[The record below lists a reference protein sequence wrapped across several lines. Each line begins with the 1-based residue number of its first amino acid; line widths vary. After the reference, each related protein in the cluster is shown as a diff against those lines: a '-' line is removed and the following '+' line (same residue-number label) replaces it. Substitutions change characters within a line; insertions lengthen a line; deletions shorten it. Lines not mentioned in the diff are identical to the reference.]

1 MWLLRPISPRVSI
14 RAGYDLDYT
23 HLSASDIT
31 AADFV
36 VPAHQ
41 VNHGARFAI
50 EGQRGGWNASVWWN
64 PVRRTGWRAWG
75 DPSTLET
82 TADNPYTF
90 DPGHRDFQRYGVTV
104 SRSAVITPRLVARVE
119 GAWMS
124 GRGLDRFSR
133 YAFGT
138 FDNRLRGY
146 PSALI
151 RYDRG
156 GVLRNAVAWSPGRL
170 VRLDGFFD
178 TAYVRDPGFA
188 SSERSYT
195 GIGTAIEAPA
205 PFGTLV
211 AIEWGYGIQGI
222 NADGGRGT
230 QVIRV
235 SGFKIF

>member
-1 MWLLRPISPRVSI
+1 M
-14 RAGYDLDYT
+14 
-23 HLSASDIT
+23 
-31 AADFV
+31 
-36 VPAHQ
+36 
-41 VNHGARFAI
+41 
-50 EGQRGGWNASVWWN
+50 
-64 PVRRTGWRAWG
+64 
-75 DPSTLET
+75 
-82 TADNPYTF
+82 
-90 DPGHRDFQRYGVTV
+90 
-104 SRSAVITPRLVARVE
+104 TPRLVARVE

-124 GRGLDRFSR
+124 GHDLDRFSR

-170 VRLDGFFD
+170 VRLDGFLD
-178 TAYVRDPGFA
+178 VAHVRDPAFA
-188 SSERSYT
+188 SSARTYT
-195 GIGTAIEAPA
+195 GVGAAIEAPA

-235 SGFKIF
+235 SAFKIF